1 MPFLSRVLGT
11 LIILLFATSSA
22 ARAQVASA
30 SALLSGTVDD
40 PSGARIPHASLH
52 IHSDSLD
59 RNSATSGTGV
69 FSLTLP
75 PGSYTL
81 TVDAPGFR
89 TLTRDSIVL
98 GPSDHQNLTLRL
110 AIAARPEQVSVGRST
125 TNPADNHNAITF
137 SGSQLQ
143 LLSDDPTVLRQQLI
157 AMAGGGAGLS
167 APQFYIDGF
176 SNGQLP
182 PKASILSISINN
194 NPYSAVFDR
203 AGFGRIDIETRAG
216 GDKLHGTFDIAGTAA
231 ALNARN
237 PYTTTQPP
245 YHQLFFD
252 GNLNGPLP
260 KKTTFFLAG
269 NSTDLQNN
277 AVVNAVILD
286 PTTYAQ
292 ANLSEAVPSPQRDD
306 DYSLRLDR
314 VLSAANTLNGRY
326 EIHRTH
332 LANAGVGLLVLPSEG
347 ATSNVLVQTLQL
359 DDNAVIS
366 PKIVNELRFQDIR
379 TRLRQDPNDTSPSI
393 VVEGAFSSGGSPAQT
408 LRDSLDHY
416 EFVDDLSVERGAHFI
431 RAGGRYRLYRE
442 SNYSSGGYNGQ
453 FIFPNITAY
462 QITRQ
467 GLAANKDDATIRS
480 TCITTSTGP
489 VCGGATQ
496 FTLTAGQHSASVFT
510 GDLGLYIDDDWKLT
524 PNFTLSFGLRY
535 ETQSAIPDQSD
546 PAPRLGFA
554 WAIGPKKAK
563 GPIVTLRGGAGIFYN
578 RFDVANLLQAVRQNG
593 TTQLTYFVQNP
604 CFYPDVP
611 PASPPGCT
619 YNLTATEPTIYRV
632 DPHLHTGYDFVTS
645 ITVERA
651 LGRIGSI
658 TANFLGVHGV
668 HQYLSIN
675 ANAPL
680 PGTYNPAD
688 PNSGTRPFGGTQNI
702 YQYSSEGDTNGRVFF
717 SNLNLNPRPHL
728 SLWAFYFAQHNYS
741 DVNGASSFPSNSYD
755 IKQDYGPDDS
765 NFQQLFCGFSWALP
779 YGVSLQPYISMHTGR
794 PFNITTGTDLNG
806 DTIYN
811 DRPAFATD
819 LSRPSVVKT
828 AFGNFDTD
836 PLPTQTIIPYNYA
849 HAPGLFWVD
858 LQASKS
864 FHVGPRPHAAATAAP
879 LAAPSTAPSSTAP
892 SDKPSTARTT
902 TKPTPRPDRPWSL
915 NFTLEVQNL
924 FNHTNPGPPVGV
936 LTSPFFGRSLSLAP
950 DFGTAL
956 TAANRTLMLHSSFTF

>member
-1 MPFLSRVLGT
+1 MPSLSRVLGT
-11 LIILLFATSSA
+11 PIILLFGVFGAV
-22 ARAQVASA
+22 RAQVPSA
-30 SALLSGTVDD
+30 PALLSGTVDD

-52 IHSDSLD
+52 IHSDSFD
-59 RNSATSGTGV
+59 QNAATNSTGA

-75 PGSYTL
+75 PGTYTL

-110 AIAARPEQVSVGRST
+110 AIAARPEEVSVGRSSPS
-125 TNPADNHNAITF
+125 TNPADNRNAITF
-137 SGSQLQ
+137 SGAQLQ
-143 LLSDDPTVLRQQLI
+143 MLSDDPTVLRQQLI

-182 PKASILSISINN
+182 PKSAIRSISINN

-216 GDKLHGTFDIAGTAA
+216 GDKLHGTFDMAGTAN

-237 PYTTTQPP
+237 PYTTAQPP

-252 GNLNGPLP
+252 GNLNGPIT

-277 AVVNAVILD
+277 AIVNAVILD
-286 PTTYAQ
+286 PVTYAQ
-292 ANLSEAVPSPQRDD
+292 TALSEAVPNPQRDD

-314 VLSAANTLNGRY
+314 IISAANTLNGRY

-332 LANAGVGLLVLPSEG
+332 LTNAGVGLLVLPSEG
-347 ATSNVLVQTLQL
+347 AASNVLVQTLQL
-359 DDNAVIS
+359 DDNDVVS

-393 VVEGAFSSGGSPAQT
+393 IVEGAFSGGGSPPQA

-416 EFVDDLSVERGAHFI
+416 EFVDDLSIDHGAHFL

-453 FIFPNITAY
+453 FLFPNITAY

-467 GLAANKDDATIRS
+467 ALAANPNVTDQQIRS
-480 TCITTSTGP
+480 TCITTSAGP

-496 FTLTAGQHSASVFT
+496 FNLTAGQHSASVFT

-524 PNFTLSFGLRY
+524 SNFTLSFGLRY
-535 ETQSAIPDQSD
+535 ETQSAIPDHAD

-554 WAIGPKKAK
+554 WAIGSKKSKA
-563 GPIVTLRGGAGIFYN
+563 PMVTLRGGAGIFYG
-578 RFDVANLLQAVRQNG
+578 RFDIANLLQAVRQNG
-593 TTQLTYFVQNP
+593 TSQLTYFVQNP
-604 CFYPDVP
+604 CFYPTLP
-611 PASPPGCT
+611 PVSTSDCT
-619 YNLTATEPTIYRV
+619 YNPTATEPTIYRV
-632 DPHLHTGYDFVTS
+632 DPRLHTAYDFVTS
-645 ITVERA
+645 ITAERSI
-651 LGRIGSI
+651 GRIGSI
-658 TANFLGVHGV
+658 TANYLQAHGV

-680 PGTYNPAD
+680 PGTFNPAD
-688 PNSGTRPFGGTQNI
+688 PNSGARPLGGTQNI
-702 YQYSSEGDTNGRVFF
+702 YQYSSEGVSNGRVFF
-717 SNLNLNPRPHL
+717 SNLNLNPKPQL
-728 SLWAFYFAQHNYS
+728 FVWAFYYAQYNYS
-741 DVNGASSFPSNSYD
+741 DVSGASAFLSNSYN
-755 IKQDYGPDDS
+755 IKQDYGPNDS
-765 NFQQLFCGFSWALP
+765 NLQQLFCGFSWELP
-779 YGVSLQPYISMHTGR
+779 YGFSLQPYISAHTGR
-794 PFNITTGTDLNG
+794 RFNITTGTDLNG

-811 DRPAFATD
+811 DRPTFATD
-819 LSRPSVVKT
+819 LSRPSVVNT
-828 AFGNFDTD
+828 AFGNFDTN
-836 PLPTQTIIPYNYA
+836 PLPTQTIVPYNYA
-849 HAPGLFWVD
+849 RAPGLVWVD

-864 FHVGPRPHAAATAAP
+864 FHIGPRPHAAASAAP
-879 LAAPSTAPSSTAP
+879 LAAPST
-892 SDKPSTARTT
+892 
-902 TKPTPRPDRPWSL
+902 
-915 NFTLEVQNL
+915 
-924 FNHTNPGPPVGV
+924 
-936 LTSPFFGRSLSLAP
+936 
-950 DFGTAL
+950 
-956 TAANRTLMLHSSFTF
+956 